1 MRTWERG
8 EKQNYQM
15 ATDFLI
21 SYTASKNHSFNFM
34 HQTKT
39 QVNLNEVSTN
49 RLKH

>member
-15 ATDFLI
+15 ATAFLF
-21 SYTASKNHSFNFM
+21 SYTVSKNHSFNFM

-39 QVNLNEVSTN
+39 QANLNDVSAN